1 MQLFKCEICDRSFH
15 KAANLATH
23 KNVHNENFIPNS
35 TQKRLERERSYQQCP
50 ELCAQCSK
58 PIPYKKLKTKRA
70 EKKKAL
76 QRGNLNYKTFC
87 NSSCAATY
95 NNTHKTHGTRKSKLE
110 CYLETKLKELYPTL
124 EFHFN
129 KKDAI
134 DSELD
139 IYVPLLKLAFELNGI
154 YHYEPIHGAKKLTEI
169 QNNDHRKFQ
178 ACLERN
184 IELCIIDSSKLSYF
198 KESNAKPYLEIVQK
212 IIDQKIKAEGIILE
226 DFPVVVYSNQRVEKA
241 RQCLHCKKQFIYN
254 QLPDQAC
261 CTSKCAH
268 AYRRSNSTVYQNM
281 LKNKE
286 IIIKNLSEGVP
297 VKVIAKSIGIK
308 QFTGGYYTMF
318 HNFIEEI
325 KKESAQ

>member
-1 MQLFKCEICDRSFH
+1 MQLFKCEICDRSFN

-23 KNVHNENFIPNS
+23 KNVHDENFISNS
-35 TQKRLERERSYQQCP
+35 TKKRLERERSYQQCP

-58 PIPYKKLKTKRA
+58 PIPYKKLKTKRS

-95 NNTHKTHGTRKSKLE
+95 NNTHKTHGTRKSRLE
-110 CYLETKLKELYPTL
+110 CYLEIKLKEIYPTL

-134 DSELD
+134 NSELD

-154 YHYEPIHGAKKLTEI
+154 YHYEPIHGIKKLTAI

-184 IELCIIDSSKLSYF
+184 IELYIMFWLIVFNKFHTFIIM
-198 KESNAKPYLEIVQK
+198 
-212 IIDQKIKAEGIILE
+212 IK
-226 DFPVVVYSNQRVEKA
+226 
-241 RQCLHCKKQFIYN
+241 H
-254 QLPDQAC
+254 
-261 CTSKCAH
+261 
-268 AYRRSNSTVYQNM
+268 
-281 LKNKE
+281 
-286 IIIKNLSEGVP
+286 GVH
-297 VKVIAKSIGIK
+297 IR
-308 QFTGGYYTMF
+308 
-318 HNFIEEI
+318 
-325 KKESAQ
+325 